1 MVNEI
6 LFWLLAT
13 FALLGGIGL
22 ITSRSPIYCV
32 LYSIVSFFCLA
43 GLFLTLGAE
52 FLAVIQIIV
61 YAGAIMVLFLFVIML
76 LNLSEA
82 DMEQQEMTFSR
93 GMAYVIG
100 LVFLAEMLFAFGTFP
115 ELGIPYQGPFVG
127 KVEPLGQLLLTK
139 YVFPFE
145 MISVILLAAL
155 MGAMAIA
162 KKHKA

>member
-6 LFWLLAT
+6 LFWLLAA

-32 LYSIVSFFCLA
+32 LYAIVSFFCLA

-76 LNLSEA
+76 LNLSEE
-82 DMEQQEMTFSR
+82 DMEARDMTTGRAF
-93 GMAYVIG
+93 AYILG
-100 LVFLAEMLFAFGTFP
+100 LVFLAELLYAFGSFP
-115 ELGIPYQGPFVG
+115 ELGIAYTGPFTG
-127 KVEPLGQLLLTK
+127 KVEPLGEQLLTQYL
-139 YVFPFE
+139 FPFE
-145 MISVILLAAL
+145 MISVVLLAAL